1 MDKFMVRKGGYGA
14 RLLLFFPVLMV
25 KLNSLKHKGKQ
36 HLFFGILNF
45 ADRNGKICLPT
56 ALKNG
61 RKW

>member
-1 MDKFMVRKGGYGA
+1 MVRKGGYGA
-14 RLLLFFPVLMV
+14 RLLLFFPVFMV

-36 HLFFGILNF
+36 RLFFGILNF
-45 ADRNGKICLPT
+45 ADSNGKFYLPM